1 MVELLSASV
10 VFYCFGQ
17 GLMGSLIDE
26 LQSRE
31 AAAREEAADPAHRA
45 TRPTRSAGTA
55 SARADRPS
63 SSRPGILSPIRRP
76 G

>member
-1 MVELLSASV
+1 VSTCRHLAV
-10 VFYCFGQ
+10 VFYCFGR

-26 LQSRE
+26 LQCRE
-31 AAAREEAADPAHRA
+31 AAAREEAADLARRA